1 MRRESSEQRGSCAT
15 IRIVGR
21 SARLRDR
28 GSPFSSISDREAL
41 RAVVRLVWACLS
53 LMLFVGTAACSQTW
67 TGSVG
72 AVLGKDNVSGRVFL
86 RDVPPGMAAAK
97 AGLLV
102 GDEVVSI
109 EGKPVGTMTPE
120 GVHEALQGKV
130 GTKVRI
136 TVVRAKVSLEIVVE
150 RGPLAGT

>member
-1 MRRESSEQRGSCAT
+1 
-15 IRIVGR
+15 VHFWVV
-21 SARLRDR
+21 
-28 GSPFSSISDREAL
+28 FSFTLLA
-41 RAVVRLVWACLS
+41 
-53 LMLFVGTAACSQTW
+53 GTAACSQTW

-86 RDVPPGMAAAK
+86 RDVPPGMGAAK
-97 AGLLV
+97 AGLEV

-109 EGKPVGTMTPE
+109 EGKPVGTMSPE
-120 GVHEALQGKV
+120 AVHEALQGKV

-136 TVVRAKVSLEIVVE
+136 TVVRAKVSLDVVVE